1 MDKLTMHTT
10 DLADEKYEKLAALFP
25 NAITETIDENG
36 NVVRAIDKDV
46 LMQEINTDVVEGP
59 QERYQFT
66 WPDKREAIRLANAP
80 IAKTLRLDREK
91 SVGRDGTPGNI
102 DTENIYIEGDN
113 LDALKLLRETY
124 MGKVKMIYIDP
135 PYNTGNDFVY
145 EDDFSQDAG
154 LYAENSGQT
163 DDEGNRLVQNTES
176 NGRFHTDWLNMIY
189 PRLKLAKDFL
199 TDDGFISIDDN
210 EQDNLCKICNE
221 IFGAQNYVATFPWRK
236 RTAKSDVPF
245 GVSQDYEWVLCYA
258 KSDAFIASIEGKG
271 RKYYKSPDFPGKEWR
286 IHDLTKQ
293 TTASERPNS
302 FFTIINPR
310 TGEEYPANPNQ
321 TWRITKDTFEEY
333 DQNHRIVFPGDYDFL
348 RISKPVLRYWKD
360 DDMKKDGENFGKVA
374 VSTKFPEDIGMS
386 KDGTK
391 EITQILGGKYF
402 PFPKPSTLI
411 KFLISIH
418 SSEDDI
424 IFDFFSGSAT
434 TAQAVMQLN
443 AEDKNNRKFIL
454 VQLPELVDEK
464 SEARKAHYQT
474 ICEIGKERIRRAGK
488 QIKEETGTDI
498 DYGFRVF
505 KVDSSN
511 MADVYYRAQDVTQEQ
526 MMEMFTENIKE
537 GRIPEDLLFQ
547 SMLELG
553 IPLSSPIEEITID
566 GKKVFSVEDGYLLA
580 CFDDKVSD
588 VTITEIAKRQPFYA
602 IFRDSSLE
610 NDAVMANFEQIFAT
624 YSPQTERKV
633 L

>member
-1 MDKLTMHTT
+1 
-10 DLADEKYEKLAALFP
+10 
-25 NAITETIDENG
+25 
-36 NVVRAIDKDV
+36 
-46 LMQEINTDVVEGP
+46 
-59 QERYQFT
+59 
-66 WPDKREAIRLANAP
+66 
-80 IAKTLRLDREK
+80 
-91 SVGRDGTPGNI
+91 
-102 DTENIYIEGDN
+102 
-113 LDALKLLRETY
+113 
-124 MGKVKMIYIDP
+124 
-135 PYNTGNDFVY
+135 
-145 EDDFSQDAG
+145 
-154 LYAENSGQT
+154 
-163 DDEGNRLVQNTES
+163 
-176 NGRFHTDWLNMIY
+176 
-189 PRLKLAKDFL
+189 
-199 TDDGFISIDDN
+199 
-210 EQDNLCKICNE
+210 
-221 IFGAQNYVATFPWRK
+221 
-236 RTAKSDVPF
+236 
-245 GVSQDYEWVLCYA
+245 
-258 KSDAFIASIEGKG
+258 
-271 RKYYKSPDFPGKEWR
+271 
-286 IHDLTKQ
+286 
-293 TTASERPNS
+293 
-302 FFTIINPR
+302 
-310 TGEEYPANPNQ
+310 
-321 TWRITKDTFEEY
+321 
-333 DQNHRIVFPGDYDFL
+333 
-348 RISKPVLRYWKD
+348 
-360 DDMKKDGENFGKVA
+360 
-374 VSTKFPEDIGMS
+374 
-386 KDGTK
+386 
-391 EITQILGGKYF
+391 
-402 PFPKPSTLI
+402 
-411 KFLISIH
+411 
-418 SSEDDI
+418 
-424 IFDFFSGSAT
+424 
-434 TAQAVMQLN
+434 MQLN

>member
-199 TDDGFISIDDN
+199 TDDGVIFISIDDN

-221 IFGAQNYVATFPWRK
+221 IF
-236 RTAKSDVPF
+236 
-245 GVSQDYEWVLCYA
+245 
-258 KSDAFIASIEGKG
+258 
-271 RKYYKSPDFPGKEWR
+271 
-286 IHDLTKQ
+286 
-293 TTASERPNS
+293 
-302 FFTIINPR
+302 
-310 TGEEYPANPNQ
+310 
-321 TWRITKDTFEEY
+321 
-333 DQNHRIVFPGDYDFL
+333 
-348 RISKPVLRYWKD
+348 
-360 DDMKKDGENFGKVA
+360 
-374 VSTKFPEDIGMS
+374 
-386 KDGTK
+386 
-391 EITQILGGKYF
+391 
-402 PFPKPSTLI
+402 
-411 KFLISIH
+411 
-418 SSEDDI
+418 
-424 IFDFFSGSAT
+424 
-434 TAQAVMQLN
+434 
-443 AEDKNNRKFIL
+443 
-454 VQLPELVDEK
+454 
-464 SEARKAHYQT
+464 
-474 ICEIGKERIRRAGK
+474 
-488 QIKEETGTDI
+488 
-498 DYGFRVF
+498 
-505 KVDSSN
+505 
-511 MADVYYRAQDVTQEQ
+511 
-526 MMEMFTENIKE
+526 
-537 GRIPEDLLFQ
+537 
-547 SMLELG
+547 
-553 IPLSSPIEEITID
+553 
-566 GKKVFSVEDGYLLA
+566 
-580 CFDDKVSD
+580 
-588 VTITEIAKRQPFYA
+588 
-602 IFRDSSLE
+602 
-610 NDAVMANFEQIFAT
+610 
-624 YSPQTERKV
+624 
-633 L
+633 